1 VAKGFG
7 DLHFT
12 GNAGLRV
19 PNDSATQSSI
29 FHYSLQ
35 ADYFFCNW
43 FIPFVFAN
51 GWTVVD
57 SVNNLPLN
65 TEGTDFFDIGSSG
78 SDGVTQVT
86 VGAGLRVRVLAN
98 VDLGIAYERAVVEP
112 KGLFDDRFTF
122 DVSIRFRFLSV
133 RQTTTTPLPPAEP

>member
-1 VAKGFG
+1 M
-7 DLHFT
+7 
-12 GNAGLRV
+12 
-19 PNDSATQSSI
+19 
-29 FHYSLQ
+29 
-35 ADYFFCNW
+35 
-43 FIPFVFAN
+43 
-51 GWTVVD
+51 D